1 MKNFLVLISMFSF
14 FIVFSQEKKF
24 TIQYTLFFAEQDDS
38 GNSEYKKIMA
48 GVYKKSGQVNFNLYV
63 KDSLSYFIAED
74 GIDNSNLSYQLA
86 LTKPLY
92 STPLFTNFNKKE
104 IVSKNSPNFIFFD
117 KNQFLIK
124 RDFISNWEI
133 QSETKVIDDKLCYKA
148 VSKGNNYYH
157 SKGKLI
163 NFDVTAWFCPEI
175 PVNAGPVYFNNL
187 PGLIL
192 EISYL
197 DVKLVATS
205 IKFDVDEKLIKQPT
219 GKETVSYEEFNK
231 LKEEMLEEKT
241 KQMNEQMRT
250 KE

>member
-1 MKNFLVLISMFSF
+1 MKQIFFYIIFFLSISS
-14 FIVFSQEKKF
+14 FSQEKKY
-24 TIQYTLFFAEQDDS
+24 TIRYTLFFTEQDES
-38 GNSEYKKIMA
+38 GGSEYKKIMA
-48 GVYKKSGQVNFNLYV
+48 GVFKKSGQVNYNLYL

-74 GIDNSNLSYQLA
+74 GIDNSKLSYQLA

-92 STPLFTNFNKKE
+92 STPLLTNFNSQK
-104 IVSKNSPNFIFFD
+104 IIYKNSPSFIFFD
-117 KNQFLIK
+117 KDQFLIK

-148 VSKGNNYYH
+148 ISKGNYYYH

-175 PVNAGPVYFNNL
+175 PINAGPVYFNNL

-205 IKFDVDEKLIKQPT
+205 IKFDVDEKLIKQPK
-219 GKETVSYEEFNK
+219 GKQIVSYDEYEK
-231 LKEEMLEEKT
+231 LEEEMVSEKT
-241 KQMNEQMRT
+241 KEYNEQMRI

>member
-1 MKNFLVLISMFSF
+1 MKVRFLYVILFISLSS
-14 FIVFSQEKKF
+14 FSQEKNY
-24 TIQYTLFFAEQDDS
+24 TIRYTLFFTEQDES
-38 GNSEYKKIMA
+38 GGSEYKKIMV
-48 GVYKKSGQVNFNLYV
+48 GVFKKSGQVNFNLYV

-104 IVSKNSPNFIFFD
+104 IVCKNSPNFIFFD
-117 KNQFLIK
+117 KDQFLIK

-148 VSKGNNYYH
+148 ISKGNNYYH

-175 PVNAGPVYFNNL
+175 PINAGPVYFNNL

-205 IKFDVDEKLIKQPT
+205 IKFDVDEKLIKQPN
-219 GKETVSYEEFNK
+219 GKKIVSYDEYEKLEE
-231 LKEEMLEEKT
+231 EIIAEKT
-241 KQMNEQMRT
+241 KEYNEQMRT

>member
-1 MKNFLVLISMFSF
+1 MKIRFLYVILFISLSS
-14 FIVFSQEKKF
+14 FSQEKNY
-24 TIQYTLFFAEQDDS
+24 TIRYTLFFTEQDES
-38 GNSEYKKIMA
+38 GGSEYKKIMA

-74 GIDNSNLSYQLA
+74 GIDNSKLSYQLA

-117 KNQFLIK
+117 KDQFLIK

-133 QSETKVIDDKLCYKA
+133 QSETKVIDERLCYKA
-148 VSKGNNYYH
+148 ISKGNYYYH
-157 SKGKLI
+157 SKRRKVH
-163 NFDVTAWFCPEI
+163 FDVTAWFCPEI
-175 PVNAGPVYFNNL
+175 PINAGPVFFNNL

-197 DVKLVATS
+197 DIKLVATS
-205 IKFDVDEKLIKQPT
+205 IKFDVDEKLIKQPN
-219 GKETVSYEEFNK
+219 GKQKVSYDEYNK
-231 LKEEMLEEKT
+231 FQEEMVSDKT
-241 KQMNEQMRT
+241 KEYNEQMRI